1 MLELLVVA
9 MLMASLL
16 VNVLLAVLLYLKGKE
31 KQQLQVKVK
40 AEDELQLWVYP
51 SSDVFHHSSCHHVVG
66 RQQATIAKTK
76 LLLATV
82 CESNQTA
89 ELTIFRAK
97 ARVSNRLIAQT

>member
-31 KQQLQVKVK
+31 KQQSQVKVK

-66 RQQATIAKTK
+66 RQTRKTK
-76 LLLATV
+76 
-82 CESNQTA
+82 
-89 ELTIFRAK
+89 
-97 ARVSNRLIAQT
+97 RLRPCHYCKDQIAAGWSL